1 MHYNTSMNW
10 TRRFFSFGYIAI
22 VILFS
27 VCGLALI
34 FFSLLELFQ
43 VFISSEPITSTG
55 RFNTV
60 LEAIGLLTIA
70 VAALELAQTILEEEV
85 MREAHMSGPT
95 RVRRFTSRF
104 MVVVIVALSIE
115 TLIAVF
121 NYAKEDPALLP
132 NAAMIG
138 FATAALLAAWGIFI
152 KLNRSAEELEP
163 EAMAETKKE
172 DKAIIE
178 KEQS

>member
-1 MHYNTSMNW
+1 MNW
-10 TRRFFSFGYIAI
+10 TRRVFAFGYVAI
-22 VILFS
+22 VILFA
-27 VCGLALI
+27 VCGFALI

-43 VFISSEPITSTG
+43 VFIPREAVTNAV
-55 RFNTV
+55 RFNTI

-95 RVRRFTSRF
+95 RVRRFMSRF
-104 MVVVIVALSIE
+104 MVVIIVALSIE

-121 NYAKEDPALLP
+121 NYAKEDPSQLP
-132 NAAMIG
+132 QAAMIG
-138 FATAALLAAWGIFI
+138 FAAAALLAAWGIFVR
-152 KLNRSAEELEP
+152 LNKSAEELEP

-172 DKAIIE
+172 DKEIIE
-178 KEQS
+178 KER

>member
-1 MHYNTSMNW
+1 MNFV
-10 TRRFFSFGYIAI
+10 RRTFSLGYIAI
-22 VILFS
+22 VILFAI
-27 VCGLALI
+27 CGFALI
-34 FFSLLELFQ
+34 FFSLLELWH
-43 VFISSEPITSTG
+43 VFVPREAISTTE
-55 RFNTV
+55 RFNII

-95 RVRRFTSRF
+95 RVRRFMSRF
-104 MVVVIVALSIE
+104 MVVIVVALSIE

-121 NYAKEDPALLP
+121 RYVHDDPRLLP
-132 NAAMIG
+132 QAATIG
-138 FATAALLAAWGIFI
+138 LAAAALLAAWGVFI

-172 DKAIIE
+172 DKEVIE
-178 KEQS
+178 KES

>member
-1 MHYNTSMNW
+1 MNW
-10 TRRFFSFGYIAI
+10 TRRFFSFGYVAI

-27 VCGLALI
+27 VCGFALI
-34 FFSLLELFQ
+34 IFSLIELFHA
-43 VFISSEPITSTG
+43 FIPREAVTSSS
-55 RFNTV
+55 RFNTI

-95 RVRRFTSRF
+95 RVRRFMSRF
-104 MVVVIVALSIE
+104 MVVIIVALSIE

-121 NYAKEDPALLP
+121 NYAKEDPAQLP
-132 NAAMIG
+132 QAAMIG
-138 FATAALLAAWGIFI
+138 FAAAALLAAWGVFI
-152 KLNRSAEELEP
+152 RLNKSAEELEP

-172 DKAIIE
+172 DKEIIE
-178 KEQS
+178 RES

>member
-1 MHYNTSMNW
+1 MNW
-10 TRRFFSFGYIAI
+10 TRRVFSIGYVTI
-22 VILFS
+22 VILFFFA
-27 VCGLALI
+27 GLALI
-34 FFSLLELFQ
+34 VFASLELWHVIFPSEA
-43 VFISSEPITSTG
+43 VSSTE

-95 RVRRFTSRF
+95 RVRRFMSRF
-104 MVVVIVALSIE
+104 MVVIIVALSIE

-121 NYAKEDPALLP
+121 NYAKEDPSLLP
-132 NAAMIG
+132 NAAIIG
-138 FATAALLAAWGIFI
+138 FATATLLAAWGVFI

-172 DKAIIE
+172 DKEIIE
-178 KEQS
+178 KET

>member
-1 MHYNTSMNW
+1 MNW
-10 TRRFFSFGYIAI
+10 TRRFFAIGYIGI

-27 VCGLALI
+27 VCGFALI
-34 FFSLLELFQ
+34 FFSVFELFRAF
-43 VFISSEPITSTG
+43 VVGEGITSAS
-55 RFNTV
+55 RFNTI

-95 RVRRFTSRF
+95 RVRRFMSRF
-104 MVVVIVALSIE
+104 MVVIIVALSIE

-121 NYAKEDPALLP
+121 NYAKEDPDLLP

-138 FATAALLAAWGIFI
+138 FATAALLAAWGVFV
-152 KLNRSAEELEP
+152 KLNKSAEELEP

-172 DKAIIE
+172 DKEIL
-178 KEQS
+178 EQGTRA